1 MTLQIRFLNGQTPAE
16 SWDHVQE
23 IQAVQAR
30 LLLRGAAHLEH
41 QGFLDAAA
49 DLLEKHTGLLGGETP
64 SKVSQID
71 TAEARLALRLQQ
83 LKVNG
88 GSSSDLHGQLAK
100 DLRRMT
106 ALQSEAQVGY

>member
-1 MTLQIRFLNGQTPAE
+1 MQ
-16 SWDHVQE
+16 D

-49 DLLEKHTGLLGGETP
+49 DLLEKHTGLQGGITP
-64 SKVSQID
+64 SKDSQLN

-83 LKVNG
+83 IRVNG
-88 GSSSDLHGQLAK
+88 GSSNLHGKLAR
-100 DLRRMT
+100 DLRRMA
-106 ALQSEAQVGY
+106 ALQSEAQVGHSPC